1 MLSKLKIILI
11 IFSFIFI
18 FFLFLSFRQAIFF
31 DNNRFLYT
39 SFFLVFL
46 FIILQTIRSK
56 NKKVN
61 FIFFNIYFILI
72 LNLLLTPIFFS
83 LTFDVPKRI
92 SNLEMKLKY
101 EGDFFK
107 GMRSGTHIIT
117 SDNEG
122 NRTNTKIDYKKKPSN
137 TLRVVAI
144 GGSTT
149 MDGVTDD
156 DKIWT
161 NLLAKKLTNLTN
173 KKVEVINT
181 GVPGLRAIHHYVLV
195 KKIKNIQPDLIIFLV
210 GVNDWNNHITNR
222 EKNYLAPKVEVLY
235 DFRKSI
241 LSKIIKNIDKQLE
254 RKLGIFFLKK
264 NIQSNRPSS
273 KPMKINKKMINGKE
287 FLFTEVTDKRFEDWV
302 KPISNSLMR
311 KKVIDNFYPKNVSN
325 SYAIWINKIIKEC
338 KKNNFTCVFVDQ
350 PNAYSP
356 ETKEVLKKRFWMT
369 PPYENYTLEYDNLI
383 SISKIYNEWLE
394 ITILNNSMIFC
405 KLSERIKPTIEN
417 FADDVHFTDKGK
429 KLVSNYLYN
438 CLKNNFS
445 KLNNVFN

>member
-1 MLSKLKIILI
+1 MLNKLKIILI

-18 FFLFLSFRQAIFF
+18 FFLFLSFRKAIFF

-46 FIILQTIRSK
+46 FIILKTIRSK

-61 FIFFNIYFILI
+61 FIFFNISFLLL

-122 NRTNTKIDYKKKPSN
+122 NRTNTKIDYKKKPPN

-254 RKLGIFFLKK
+254 RKLGIFF
-264 NIQSNRPSS
+264 
-273 KPMKINKKMINGKE
+273 
-287 FLFTEVTDKRFEDWV
+287 
-302 KPISNSLMR
+302 
-311 KKVIDNFYPKNVSN
+311 
-325 SYAIWINKIIKEC
+325 
-338 KKNNFTCVFVDQ
+338 
-350 PNAYSP
+350 
-356 ETKEVLKKRFWMT
+356 
-369 PPYENYTLEYDNLI
+369 
-383 SISKIYNEWLE
+383 
-394 ITILNNSMIFC
+394 
-405 KLSERIKPTIEN
+405 
-417 FADDVHFTDKGK
+417 
-429 KLVSNYLYN
+429 
-438 CLKNNFS
+438 
-445 KLNNVFN
+445 